1 LAEARLPWWSAHA
14 KQTAKRIQC
23 PISSQMSTA
32 MIRLSAELG
41 VQEKS
46 VWCAVYLAL
55 TALLDGGDSILGSV
69 VMHGRPEIAQAE
81 KTVGLFLNSLPIQ
94 LPVHGCT
101 WAEWIVGVDE
111 RLQALQQHRHYP
123 QAQIQAQL
131 RLDFS
136 ASLFNFTSFH
146 VLSDSSG
153 KSNV

>member
-1 LAEARLPWWSAHA
+1 LWDGWSDASLTSELFSCYQGLLRGEAVELAAPPPGYHHYIALEQAALSSAEHRKYWARTLAEARLPWWWAHA
-14 KQTAKRIQC
+14 KATAKRIQC

-81 KTVGLFLNSLPIQ
+81 KTVGLFLNSLP
-94 LPVHGCT
+94 
-101 WAEWIVGVDE
+101 
-111 RLQALQQHRHYP
+111 
-123 QAQIQAQL
+123 
-131 RLDFS
+131 
-136 ASLFNFTSFH
+136 
-146 VLSDSSG
+146 
-153 KSNV
+153 